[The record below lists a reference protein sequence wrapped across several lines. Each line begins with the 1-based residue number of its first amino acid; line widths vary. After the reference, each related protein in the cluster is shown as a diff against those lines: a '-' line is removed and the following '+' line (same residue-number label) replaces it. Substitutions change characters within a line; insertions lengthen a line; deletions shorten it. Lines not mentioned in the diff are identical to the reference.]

1 MQKLNPFGLFGPS
14 RPKGASDSERSIN
27 ARRHEG
33 LEFVEITQ
41 RCCMRIAFLML
52 PYKFNR

>member
-1 MQKLNPFGLFGPS
+1 MQTLNPFGLFGPS